1 MALPLLIFRPPNAPP
16 PWLINMQRYGPPPAY
31 PKLAIPGLNAPIP
44 EGAQWGF
51 HPGGWGKPPVDDFNR
66 PLYGDVFA
74 EGGSRPK
81 VAKQHAMAGKKYW
94 GEIIEE
100 QEMSSDEED
109 SDAESE
115 EEEVVRAP
123 LAALEGDQV
132 CVLCVLMV
140 KVMAIESYES
150 EGMETP
156 SGLASVTGIETPDH
170 INLRKDVKVSSAPR
184 SLYTVLP
191 SQERQSNGFM
201 GSSHGYDITSSVDV
215 SLDPEELDL
224 EDQELLR
231 KKMDEV
237 GGKKKG
243 PAVREYED
251 LSDMVNDHVGGKKR
265 KADDKEKKGKSG
277 KSFKF

>member
-1 MALPLLIFRPPNAPP
+1 
-16 PWLINMQRYGPPPAY
+16 MQRYGPPPAY

-74 EGGSRPK
+74 QGGGKPK
-81 VAKQHAMAGKKYW
+81 VARQHAMAGNKYW
-94 GEIIEE
+94 GAVAEE
-100 QEMSSDEED
+100 REMSSDEED

-132 CVLCVLMV
+132 SCEFNV

-170 INLRKDVKVSSAPR
+170 INLRKESSAAK

-191 SQERQSNGFM
+191 SQERRSKGFM
-201 GSSHGYDITSSVDV
+201 GSSHGYDLTSSVDI

-231 KKMDEV
+231 KKMGEV
-237 GGKKKG
+237 SGGVGGGGGKKHAIIGKKH
-243 PAVREYED
+243 ED
-251 LSDMVNDHVGGKKR
+251 LSDMVSDHVGGKKR
-265 KADDKEKKGKSG
+265 KVEEKTQSGKGGKSG